1 MPSSP
6 SSSPN
11 LSGSLGTPGSVA
23 SRMTSFEPIGA
34 WRREQLI
41 LRAVLI
47 DEITTAAR
55 RFFLP
60 QAEALSE
67 IAPLTVVR
75 HS

>member
-1 MPSSP
+1 
-6 SSSPN
+6 
-11 LSGSLGTPGSVA
+11 
-23 SRMTSFEPIGA
+23 MTSFGPIGA

-41 LRAVLI
+41 IRAVLI